1 MMCYSLVVNPEA
13 QADLAEAIAYYND
26 QCDGLGREFANCVDE
41 ALATIRENPQLAA
54 EIYRSA
60 RLALVRRFPFLVC
73 YRIVEDEVRIISVF
87 HGRRDSRT
95 WKSGWRKPPWVGA
108 KPHQPIP
115 RRADIRLAHQR
126 FSSAN

>member
-1 MMCYSLVVNPEA
+1 MMRYSLVVNPEA

-26 QCDGLGREFANCVDE
+26 QRDGLGREFANCVDE
-41 ALATIRENPQLAA
+41 AFATIRENPQLAA

-95 WKSGWRKPPWVGA
+95 WKSRVRKSP
-108 KPHQPIP
+108 
-115 RRADIRLAHQR
+115 
-126 FSSAN
+126 